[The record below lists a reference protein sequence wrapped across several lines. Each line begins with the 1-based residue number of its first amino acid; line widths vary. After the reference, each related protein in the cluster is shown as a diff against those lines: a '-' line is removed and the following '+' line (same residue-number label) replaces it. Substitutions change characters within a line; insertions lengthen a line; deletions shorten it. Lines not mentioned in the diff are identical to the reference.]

1 MNIDADKVITSL
13 AVKLANSEVQAVKYE
28 TLAEQLQEKVFELQS
43 RNAELEARVIEF
55 KATEGTDIEGGELV

>member
-43 RNAELEARVIEF
+43 RNAELEARVTEF
-55 KATEGTDIEGGELV
+55 EAIEGTDNEGGELV

>member
-28 TLAEQLQEKVFELQS
+28 TLVEQLQEKVSELQS
-43 RNAELEARVIEF
+43 RNAELEARVAELESTV
-55 KATEGTDIEGGELV
+55 ATDNEGGELV